1 MMQRHLTRAMITLA
15 LVMATSLTARGTQAS
30 GVQVISATELGKPV
44 SSLSRSPASGTSH
57 RHVRQRQEYGK
68 GYRYGHSVSG
78 ARGNITIWSA
88 KPYQGY
94 GSRPHAS
101 QRSMNSVRPSPPT
114 GPRLEYKPQYGKDSS
129 PEYGD

>member
-1 MMQRHLTRAMITLA
+1 MNRYLAAAVAALA
-15 LVMATSLTARGTQAS
+15 LIAVTSLMARNSHAS
-30 GVQVISATELGKPV
+30 GVKVISAAELGKPV
-44 SSLSRSPASGTSH
+44 QSQPLSRTSGTSH

-88 KPYQGY
+88 KPYNGY

-114 GPRLEYKPQYGKDSS
+114 GPRLEYKPQYGKYSS